1 MKFRY
6 FLTSLVALA
15 TLFTGC
21 GKQIIGGDLENL
33 SVSNSYVS
41 IPGEGGNAIVEV
53 DAKEAWT
60 LVIPEKATWLT
71 ASPMSGSA
79 GKTTVT
85 FAAGEGINTQ
95 EAEVKIKVGSNVQY
109 IKVKQQVGTGEAA
122 LITVKEAAEAPDG
135 KIVMV
140 EGACTGIAEKVT
152 YGNWYL
158 KDDTGEIYIYGTKY
172 NGQTKQGAIDKL
184 GIEVG
189 DVICVKGEKVLY
201 NGTTLELKDVDV
213 ISIKKSLLK
222 VEPTEIN
229 FDKAGT
235 AQNIELTLKGS
246 NLDIIKPD
254 WISISNYDVKKNI
267 VNIEFTAEPNTGD
280 SRKGEIQFI
289 ATSGDDTT
297 TITVVAIQASGVSA
311 YALPFEETFAEGQG
325 AFAIDDVV
333 IPEGKTYIWK
343 FAEGYGMKAT
353 AGVKAKGASD
363 LVSPNI
369 DLSSAENPVLTFD
382 HVSRY
387 AGNVDAELQLY
398 ITKDNGEN
406 WEQVLIPTYSSGAD
420 WTFVSSGNIS
430 LARYAGNIVQ
440 LRFSYQ
446 STDEAYA
453 TWEIKNLKIEDNS
466 AMTISNIAE
475 LNDFAVTDEQE
486 FTATFTDVIVSY
498 VNGKNAFLE
507 DATGG
512 AQLYLTDHGLVAGD
526 KINGTVT
533 GKIKL
538 YHGYAELTALDI
550 TSATKTTGTAPVKE
564 ITLGALVNSYLRYI
578 NRAVKVTGVSLNP
591 ALTTSNRNTTVKAA
605 DDVEIAGYAQLN
617 GAIEIP
623 ADTQG
628 SLFCLPTRYN
638 ATLQLGIWD
647 SAHFTPAN

>member
-15 TLFTGC
+15 TLFAGC
-21 GKQIIGGDLENL
+21 GKQIIGGDLENI
-33 SVSNSYVS
+33 SVSKSYIS

-60 LVIPEKATWLT
+60 LVIPEKAGWLT

-79 GKTTVT
+79 GKTTIT
-85 FAAGEGINTQ
+85 FTAGEGVNTQ
-95 EAEVKIKVGSNVQY
+95 EAEVKIEIGSNVQY
-109 IKVKQQVGTGEAA
+109 IVVKQQVGNGEAS
-122 LITVKEAAEAPDG
+122 LITVAEAKEVPDG

-184 GIEVG
+184 GIELG
-189 DVICVKGEKVLY
+189 DVICVKGEKKTY
-201 NGTTLELKDVDV
+201 NGTVELVDVDV

-222 VEPTEIN
+222 VEPAELR
-229 FDKAGT
+229 FDKEGT
-235 AQNIELTLKGS
+235 AKNVEITLKGE

-267 VNIEFTAEPNTGD
+267 VNVEFTAEANEGD
-280 SRKGEIQFI
+280 SRTGEIKFI

-297 TITVVAIQASGVSA
+297 TIVVVAMQASGLPA
-311 YALPFEETFAEGQG
+311 YSLPFEETFAENQG
-325 AFAIDDVV
+325 AFEIDDIVL
-333 IPEGKTYIWK
+333 PEGKTYIWA
-343 FAEGYGMKAT
+343 FASGYGMKAS
-353 AGVKAKGASD
+353 AGVAAKAASD

-498 VNGKNAFLE
+498 VNGKSAFLE

-512 AQLYLTDHGLVAGD
+512 VQFYLTDHGLVAGD

-538 YHGYAELTALDI
+538 FRGYAELTALDI
-550 TSATKTTGTAPVKE
+550 TSATKTTATAPVKE

-605 DDVEIAGYAQLN
+605 DDVEIAGYAQVN

>member
-21 GKQIIGGDLENL
+21 GKQIIGGDLENI

-85 FAAGEGINTQ
+85 FTAGEGINTQ

-122 LITVKEAAEAPDG
+122 LITVKEASEAPDG
-135 KIVMV
+135 KIVML
-140 EGACTGIAEKVT
+140 EGACVEIEESVK
-152 YGNWYL
+152 YGDWYL
-158 KDDTGEIYIYGTKY
+158 QDETGKIYIYGTNYEGEKE
-172 NGQTKQGAIDKL
+172 KGALEKL
-184 GIEVG
+184 GIEIG
-189 DVICVKGEKVLY
+189 DIIRVKGEKQLY
-201 NGTTLELKDVDV
+201 YGKLELTHVDV
-213 ISIKKSLLK
+213 LDIRKSLLK
-222 VEPTEIN
+222 VEPAEIK
-229 FDKAGT
+229 FDKEGT
-235 AQNIELTLKGS
+235 AQNVEVILKGE
-246 NLDIIKPD
+246 NLDILKPD
-254 WISISNYDVKKNI
+254 WISITNYDVKKSI

-280 SRKGEIQFI
+280 VRKGEIKFV

-311 YALPFEETFAEGQG
+311 YALPFEETFAENQG
-325 AFAIDDVV
+325 AFEIDDIVL
-333 IPEGKTYIWK
+333 PEGKTYIWA
-343 FAEGYGMKAT
+343 FASGYGMKAS
-353 AGVKAKGASD
+353 AGVAAKAASD

-369 DLSSAENPVLTFD
+369 DLTSAENPVLTFE

-398 ITKDNGEN
+398 ISQDNGAN
-406 WEQVLIPTYSSGAD
+406 WEQVLIPNYSSGSD

-430 LARYAGNIVQ
+430 LARYTGNIVQ

-446 STDEAYA
+446 STTEAYA

-512 AQLYLTDHGLVAGD
+512 VQLYLTDHGLVAGD
-526 KINGTVT
+526 NINGTVT

-550 TSATKTTGTAPVKE
+550 TSATKTTATAPVKE

-605 DDVEIAGYAQLN
+605 DDVEIAGYAQVN